1 MTSYEEHYVRARRLV
16 VEDPAG
22 LREQL
27 DRVLAAAD
35 KDLGE
40 RLEETTRL
48 CEMALV
54 ARLDPWW
61 TGPPQPNI
69 RRAVRRV
76 DAALHD
82 GLALE
87 LGLRLA
93 VAYARLGR
101 IDDDAHRLGRLAAR
115 VKGTGLSHPAED
127 YAQEAARHLDRAL
140 FLPGAEY
147 AYELVKD
154 LALEQT
160 VSLAS
165 AQLARGNPSFA
176 AQLAE
181 LRLVRALDDWYVG
194 PALPNIESALQSYRA
209 ERPPELQELAVLL
222 ARAYVKGGFVDLR
235 ARDHVLGVIEGDE
248 AHLLG
253 PEEAIGFREYV
264 DRDCFDYP
272 YAHLYEQ
279 AKALDPDA
287 LRALVR
293 RHTRSGSLAAAQ
305 RLCEMVLVRAHAD
318 WYFGDP
324 TINVKTAIHRHLERA
339 ATGGP
344 GAALGAATG
353 GPGADPGAKTGAP
366 DPALVDWAGRYL
378 AGLYAATLDGSSHA
392 RSLVHALVARAPG
405 APELIEAIHAA
416 GIPADV
422 SVQELH
428 ALYVQSV
435 EIEARVDA
443 FRARVEAA
451 GARLT
456 TYERTAYFEVLRFLE
471 QGEPS
476 VLDDVSRTLGDL
488 VEVVVPESLL
498 RAATATVEDVLRLAV
513 TGASAALRRDRIVA
527 ELARRDPALRTLDR
541 IRDAPLEL
549 LDEVAWAITLEN
561 RVAAALEGLG
571 CGLGGP
577 TLVLLDLPMLLLVN
591 LNAIAAIATTYGF
604 DTAQEAE
611 RDFAIAL
618 LAGGADALRRRLV
631 LEEEQGERLAA
642 RPAGRQAGRGALA
655 LHEAAAEVAG
665 RIARQKV
672 LQVVP
677 ILGGAVGAGLNFHF
691 THTTARAAVMAYR
704 YRWLVRRFAGA

>member
-1 MTSYEEHYVRARRLV
+1 MTSSYEELYARAKRLV
-16 VEDPAG
+16 AEDPAA
-22 LREQL
+22 LKDDL
-27 DRVLAAAD
+27 DRVLGAAD

-40 RLEETTRL
+40 RLEETARL

-76 DAALHD
+76 ETALHD
-82 GLALE
+82 DVALE

-93 VAYARLGR
+93 AAYARLGR
-101 IDDDAHRLGRLAAR
+101 VDDDAHRLGRLAAK
-115 VKGTGLSHPAED
+115 VKGTDLPHALEA
-127 YAQEAARHLDRAL
+127 YAQEAARHLERAL
-140 FLPGAEY
+140 FLPSAEY

-154 LALEQT
+154 LAVEAT
-160 VSLAS
+160 CALALS
-165 AQLARGNPSFA
+165 HLQRGNASFA
-176 AQLAE
+176 ALLCE
-181 LRLVRALDDWYVG
+181 LRLVRALDDWYLG

-209 ERPPELQELAVLL
+209 ERPAELQELAVVL

-235 ARDHVLGVIEGDE
+235 ARDHVLAVIEGDE

-272 YAHLYEQ
+272 YKHVYEQ
-279 AKALDPDA
+279 LKALDDDGA
-287 LRALVR
+287 RALAR
-293 RHTRSGSLAAAQ
+293 RHTKNGSLVAAQ
-305 RLCEMVLVRAHAD
+305 RVCEMVLVRAHSD

-324 TINVKTAIHRHLERA
+324 TINVRTAIHKHLEATDAGDLARWA
-339 ATGGP
+339 A
-344 GAALGAATG
+344 
-353 GPGADPGAKTGAP
+353 
-366 DPALVDWAGRYL
+366 RYL
-378 AGLYAATLDGSSHA
+378 AGLYAATLEGSSHA
-392 RSLVHALVARAPG
+392 RSLVHALVARAG
-405 APELIEAIHAA
+405 DAPELVEAMHAA
-416 GIPADV
+416 GIPPDV

-428 ALYVQSV
+428 GLYVQSV
-435 EIEARVDA
+435 ELEARVEA

-471 QGEPS
+471 QGEPTL
-476 VLDDVSRTLGDL
+476 VDDVSRTVGDL
-488 VEVVVPESLL
+488 VEVLVPETLL

-541 IRDAPLEL
+541 IREAPLEL
-549 LDEVAWAITLEN
+549 LDEVAWSITLEN
-561 RVAAALEGLG
+561 RVAATLEGLG

-577 TLVLLDLPMLLLVN
+577 TLVLVDLPMLLLVN

-604 DTAQEAE
+604 DPGQDAE

-618 LAGGADALRRRLV
+618 LAGGADALRRRIV
-631 LEEEQGERLAA
+631 ADDGEGEAHDA
-642 RPAGRQAGRGALA
+642 RARASRPGARGALA

-665 RIARQKV
+665 RIARQKL
-672 LQVVP
+672 LQVIP

-691 THTTARAAVMAYR
+691 THTTTRTAVMAYR
-704 YRWLVRRFAGA
+704 YRWLMRRFGG

>member
-1 MTSYEEHYVRARRLV
+1 MAPVTSYEEHYARARRLIG
-16 VEDPAG
+16 EDPAS
-22 LREQL
+22 LCEEL

-40 RLEETTRL
+40 RLEQTARL

-61 TGPPQPNI
+61 TGPAQPNI

-76 DAALHD
+76 EGALHD

-87 LGLRLA
+87 LALRLA
-93 VAYARLGR
+93 AAWARLGR
-101 IDDDAHRLGRLAAR
+101 VDDDAHRLGRLAAR
-115 VKGTGLSHPAED
+115 VAGTGLPHPAEA
-127 YAQEAARHLDRAL
+127 YAQEAARHLERAL

-154 LALEQT
+154 
-160 VSLAS
+160 VSLERAAAQAS
-165 AQLARGNPSFA
+165 EQLARGNPSFA

-194 PALPNIESALQSYRA
+194 PALPNIEGALQSYRA
-209 ERPPELQELAVLL
+209 ERPPELQELAVIL

-235 ARDHVLGVIEGDE
+235 ARDHVLAIIEGDE

-272 YAHLYEQ
+272 YTHLH
-279 AKALDPDA
+279 ALAAALDA
-287 LRALVR
+287 EEVRALVR
-293 RHTRSGSLAAAQ
+293 RHTRNGSLVAAQ
-305 RLCEMVLVRAHAD
+305 RLCEMALVRAYAG

-324 TINVKTAIHRHLERA
+324 TSNVRAAIHRHLER
-339 ATGGP
+339 
-344 GAALGAATG
+344 
-353 GPGADPGAKTGAP
+353 DPPAAP
-366 DPALVDWAGRYL
+366 DSLEAWAAHYL
-378 AGLYAATLDGSSHA
+378 AGLYAATLEGSAHA

-405 APELIEAIHAA
+405 APALVEAIHAA
-416 GIPADV
+416 GIPPDV

-435 EIEARVDA
+435 EIEARVEA

-471 QGEPS
+471 QGDAPT
-476 VLDDVSRTLGDL
+476 VLDDVSRTVGDL
-488 VEVVVPESLL
+488 VDVVVPESLL
-498 RAATATVEDVLRLAV
+498 RAATATVEDALRLAV
-513 TGASAALRRDRIVA
+513 TGASAALRRERIVA

-549 LDEVAWAITLEN
+549 LDEVAWSITLEN

-604 DTAQEAE
+604 DAAQAAE
-611 RDFAIAL
+611 RDFAIGL
-618 LAGGADALRRRLV
+618 LAGGAAALRQRLV
-631 LEEEQGERLAA
+631 LDEDEGARLGA
-642 RPAGRQAGRGALA
+642 RPGVGRPAGRGALA

-665 RIARQKV
+665 RIGRQKV
-672 LQVVP
+672 LQAIP
-677 ILGGAVGAGLNFHF
+677 LLGGAVGAGLNFHF
-691 THTTARAAVMAYR
+691 THTTTRTAVMAYR
-704 YRWLVRRFAGA
+704 YRWLMRRFSTA